1 MTKKPRLKKDKKD
14 NKFLKAISEICKK
27 CSKNAFSNLN
37 KSKKPRN
44 LDNVLSE
51 KVDLWKVD
59 LWKNIEE
66 KCSKD

>member
-51 KVDLWKVD
+51 KVDL
-59 LWKNIEE
+59 
-66 KCSKD
+66 